1 MMSVSGTM
9 IGYLQW
15 RGFTAGSIALLK
27 GVCTVSE
34 LLGTVMM
41 PAMSRYVGLIRTG
54 AWSIWL
60 EVATLTPVLLSIYSD
75 RLPVQVVIFVGM
87 ALSRVGVW
95 SFDLVITQIM
105 QEYTHSTS
113 QGDAGSFDNAG
124 VINGW
129 HYSMMNVFELA
140 QFILTMIWSNPQSYF
155 IPCTLSFGCIVLGAI
170 VYSTYLIKMRG
181 HLFHY
186 QRIASAA
193 SAASSCL
200 VTDNAEYDDE
210 IGEQERD
217 ALALQPNTNGNVNMA
232 LVLQGGPDGTKEG
245 TENALALQG
254 AKDACLWN
262 LPSNQGFQ
270 YRTCT
275 LHTLTPSSETPGA
288 YSGLIPA
295 KANENDFM
303 MALGYFPS
311 KAIQTAANA
320 NGNKLFAI
328 ADFEFTPPVGNI
340 VSVMYSEDQIGYIA
354 GLLAGEVAKSRGGKV
369 AVIGG
374 VDQPSVRRQVNGFG
388 SGVRIACLTCK
399 AYGLYAGKFDADPR
413 LTSTVAQILRDH
425 HVSVVFNAA
434 SIFGTMT
441 LKNLTTQD
449 GIYGIGSGSD
459 EWITNWAYGSVPGS
473 EHILTSIQTDYTVM
487 VRSVMQSVLRANL
500 TGGSTVFYGANP
512 NAEQSAIKLAPVHEA
527 GAVYTKEI
535 EGKMHGYIADMVKG
549 KLQTGVDHKSGDS
562 RSSGSSMLG

>member
-1 MMSVSGTM
+1 MHYAISLLLFFFASPSIVS
-9 IGYLQW
+9 L
-15 RGFTAGSIALLK
+15 
-27 GVCTVSE
+27 
-34 LLGTVMM
+34 
-41 PAMSRYVGLIRTG
+41 
-54 AWSIWL
+54 
-60 EVATLTPVLLSIYSD
+60 LLSTSY
-75 RLPVQVVIFVGM
+75 P
-87 ALSRVGVW
+87 
-95 SFDLVITQIM
+95 
-105 QEYTHSTS
+105 ST
-113 QGDAGSFDNAG
+113 
-124 VINGW
+124 
-129 HYSMMNVFELA
+129 
-140 QFILTMIWSNPQSYF
+140 
-155 IPCTLSFGCIVLGAI
+155 
-170 VYSTYLIKMRG
+170 
-181 HLFHY
+181 
-186 QRIASAA
+186 
-193 SAASSCL
+193 
-200 VTDNAEYDDE
+200 
-210 IGEQERD
+210 
-217 ALALQPNTNGNVNMA
+217 ALALQPNANGNVNMA
-232 LVLQGGPDGTKEG
+232 LVFQGGPDGTKEG

-288 YSGLIPA
+288 YSGLIPS

-340 VSVMYSEDQIGYIA
+340 VI
-354 GLLAGEVAKSRGGKV
+354 
-369 AVIGG
+369 IGG

-388 SGVRIACLTCK
+388 SGVRISCSTCK

-413 LTSTVAQILRDH
+413 LISTVAQILRDH
-425 HVSVVFNAA
+425 HISVVFNAA

-449 GIYGIGSGSD
+449 GMYGIGSGSD

-512 NAEQSAIKLAPVHEA
+512 NAELSAIKLAPVHEA

-535 EGKMHGYIADMVKG
+535 EGKMHGYIADMAKG

-562 RSSGSSMLG
+562 RSSGSCRLG